1 MWIEKLREAKEKS
14 GLSLKQIS
22 ERSGVTEKTLTRIF
36 AGGARMP
43 RFDTLGDIASTLGTS
58 LEEIFSESNARLAS
72 EDLIALQNEVEK
84 LKTEL
89 SMLSAELS
97 VSNGKVTALTAEND
111 LLRLKLEHKEEIIS
125 LHNYYN
131 SVMSG
136 TPKP

>member
-14 GLSLKQIS
+14 GLSMKQIS
-22 ERSGVTEKTLTRIF
+22 DASGVTEKTLVRIF
-36 AGGARMP
+36 AGGAAMP
-43 RFDTLGDIASTLGTS
+43 RFHTLGDIAATLGTS

-84 LKTEL
+84 LKTEN

-97 VSNGKVTALTAEND
+97 VSNGKVASLTAEND

-131 SVMSG
+131 SRG
-136 TPKP
+136 

>member
-22 ERSGVTEKTLTRIF
+22 DASGVTEKTLTRIF
-36 AGGARMP
+36 AGGASMP
-43 RFDTLGDIASTLGTS
+43 RFGTLGDIASTLGTS

-89 SMLSAELS
+89 SMMAAELS
-97 VSNGKVTALTAEND
+97 VSNGKVTSLTSEND
-111 LLRLKLEHKEEIIS
+111 LLRLKLEHKEEIIA

-131 SVMSG
+131 SKG
-136 TPKP
+136 